1 VGRIGVEHA
10 RALSAHRDVDELVI
24 TDAAPGRADAVAA
37 ELGVKSVDGISSLL
51 GSGVDALVVAAAT
64 GAHAGL
70 IVAGIEAGLPVF
82 CEKPVA
88 GEVAGTIAVR
98 DRVRELEALVHIGF
112 QRRFDAGYAAA
123 RSALAAGE
131 LGELRRAHL
140 VTCDPRPPAP
150 EYVPVSGG
158 IYRDMHI
165 HDFDIVRWVTGRE
178 VVEVF
183 ANGAN
188 RGDRVF
194 GDSGDVDESTCL
206 LTLDDGTLVTLTVGG
221 NDLLSAFANRPRAS
235 LLERIARDVAE
246 AYEFLVEAIQRARP
260 NSLILLTTIYDP
272 SDRSGRIPGV
282 LEDVGMLPLSV
293 LEGMNANIA
302 RVAEGVRGTAV
313 ADVYRHFIGHGATA
327 EPEDRWYWRRS
338 LVEPNAMGAHEI
350 RRVWRETL
358 DQADADA
365 SE

>member
-1 VGRIGVEHA
+1 MRIGLAGVGRIGVEHA
-10 RALSAHRDVDELVI
+10 RALSAHGDVDELVI

-112 QRRFDAGYAAA
+112 QRRFDAGYGAA

-150 EYVPVSGG
+150 EYVTVSGG
-158 IYRDMHI
+158 IYRDLHI

-178 VVEVF
+178 VVEVY

-194 GDSGDVDESTCL
+194 ADSGDVDESTCL
-206 LTLDDGTLVTLTVGG
+206 LTLDDGTLVTVQGSRYNGAGYDVRMEVAGTLGTMVVGLDERAPLHSAEPGVGFPHDQAWPGFWDRFTPAYAAEMTAFVAMARGEQPSPCTV
-221 NDLLSAFANRPRAS
+221 DEA
-235 LLERIARDVAE
+235 LEALYVAE
-246 AYEFLVEAIQRARP
+246 AADLSRRQHRP
-260 NSLILLTTIYDP
+260 VTT
-272 SDRSGRIPGV
+272 SEVRSR
-282 LEDVGMLPLSV
+282 
-293 LEGMNANIA
+293 
-302 RVAEGVRGTAV
+302 
-313 ADVYRHFIGHGATA
+313 
-327 EPEDRWYWRRS
+327 
-338 LVEPNAMGAHEI
+338 
-350 RRVWRETL
+350 
-358 DQADADA
+358 
-365 SE
+365 

>member
-1 VGRIGVEHA
+1 MRIGLAGVGRIGLEHA
-10 RALSAHRDVDELVI
+10 RALSAHPGVDDLVL

-37 ELGVKSVDGISSLL
+37 ELGVKSVDGISTLL

-64 GAHAGL
+64 SAHAGL

-98 DRVRELEALVHIGF
+98 DRVHELDALVHIGF

-123 RSALAAGE
+123 RTALAAGE
-131 LGELRRAHL
+131 LGQLRRAHL

-150 EYVPVSGG
+150 EYVPASGG

-178 VVEVF
+178 VVEVY

-194 GDSGDVDESTCL
+194 ADSGDVDESTCL
-206 LTLDDGTLVTLTVGG
+206 LTLDDGTLVTVQGSRYNGAGYDVRMEVAGTLGTLVVGLDERAALHSAEPGVGFPHQPAWPGFWDRFTPAYAAEMTAFVSMARGERPSPCTV
-221 NDLLSAFANRPRAS
+221 DEA
-235 LLERIARDVAE
+235 LEALYVAE
-246 AYEFLVEAIQRARP
+246 AADLSRREHRP
-260 NSLILLTTIYDP
+260 VTTAQV
-272 SDRSGRIPGV
+272 RSR
-282 LEDVGMLPLSV
+282 
-293 LEGMNANIA
+293 
-302 RVAEGVRGTAV
+302 
-313 ADVYRHFIGHGATA
+313 
-327 EPEDRWYWRRS
+327 
-338 LVEPNAMGAHEI
+338 
-350 RRVWRETL
+350 
-358 DQADADA
+358 
-365 SE
+365 